1 MKSLE
6 AAELVRTRLKYDWIV
21 LLYGFF
27 CLLVQFFLPSNL
39 NFFLFVVG
47 SFIFVEIFNVRLF
60 RKLLYGG
67 EGYHIF
73 SQHTLDQNSSFG
85 FVLICIIMELI
96 VLLITS
102 LNFLL
107 DVVKQSAR

>member
-1 MKSLE
+1 MKNLE
-6 AAELVRTRLKYDWIV
+6 AAELVRIRLKYDWIV

-39 NFFLFVVG
+39 NFFLLVVG

-60 RKLLYGG
+60 RKLLHEG

-85 FVLICIIMELI
+85 AVLICIVLELA

-102 LNFLL
+102 LNFLV
-107 DVVKQSAR
+107 DVVKQSVK